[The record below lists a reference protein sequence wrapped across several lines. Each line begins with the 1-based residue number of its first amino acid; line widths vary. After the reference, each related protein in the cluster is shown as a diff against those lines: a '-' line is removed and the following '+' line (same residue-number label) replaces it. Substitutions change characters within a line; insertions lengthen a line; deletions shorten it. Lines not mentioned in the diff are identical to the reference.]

1 MAQEEAEIMLKRTIV
16 ALAVAAVATM
26 TVASAQESATFTLK
40 SGERISG
47 QLVDMGGAGFQVRVN
62 GQDRTIPIGEMALID
77 FSGSSMS
84 QADWNQVNSG
94 EHVIWLRNGE
104 TFRGQLYDV
113 GGTSP
118 LRITVKTGSGQREL
132 QSSEVSRIGLG
143 VPTNNTSTAAT
154 SGAGSNT
161 ITVPATQRWTPTGI
175 SVRRGETLTITAEG
189 EIRISPD
196 ANDRA
201 TPDGIVNQRFDRS
214 APLPRTLA
222 GALIGRI
229 GNGQP
234 FGIGKNMQVPA
245 PAAGALFL
253 GINEAN
259 VADNEGS
266 FQVTVSRSGAPRR

>member
-1 MAQEEAEIMLKRTIV
+1 MLKRTIV
-16 ALAVAAVATM
+16 ALAVAALTFTA
-26 TVASAQESATFTLK
+26 ASAQESATFTLR

-47 QLVDMGGAGFQVRVN
+47 QLVDMGGSGFQIRVN
-62 GQDRTIPIGEMALID
+62 GQDRTIPLGDMALID
-77 FSGSSMS
+77 FAGSSMS
-84 QADWNQVNSG
+84 QADWDQVNSG
-94 EHVIWLRNGE
+94 DHVIWLRNGE
-104 TFRGQLYDV
+104 TFRGQLFDV

-118 LRITVKTGSGQREL
+118 LRITLKTSNGEREL
-132 QSSEVSRIGLG
+132 QSSEIRRIALS
-143 VPTNNTSTAAT
+143 VPTGTTTSAGT
-154 SGAGSNT
+154 SGGGGGSNT
-161 ITVPATQRWTPTGI
+161 VTVPASQRWTPTGI

-201 TPDGIVNQRFDRS
+201 TPDGIVNQRFDRG

-245 PAAGALFL
+245 PGAGALFL
-253 GINEAN
+253 GINDSN
-259 VADNEGS
+259 VADNDGS
-266 FQVTVSRSGAPRR
+266 FQVTIARSGAARR

>member
-1 MAQEEAEIMLKRTIV
+1 MLKRTIV
-16 ALAVAAVATM
+16 ALAMAALTFTA
-26 TVASAQESATFTLK
+26 ASAQESATFTLR

-47 QLVDMGGAGFQVRVN
+47 QLVDMGGSGFQIRVN
-62 GQDRTIPIGEMALID
+62 GQDRTIPTGEMALID
-77 FSGSSMS
+77 FAGSSMS

-113 GGTSP
+113 GGTAP
-118 LRITVKTGSGQREL
+118 LRITVKTASGQREL
-132 QSSEVSRIGLG
+132 QSSEISRIGLNA
-143 VPTNNTSTAAT
+143 PTSNTAAAAT
-154 SGAGSNT
+154 SGAGGSNT
-161 ITVPATQRWTPTGI
+161 VTVPATQRWTPTGI

-245 PAAGALFL
+245 PGAGALFL

-259 VADNEGS
+259 VADNDGS
-266 FQVTVSRSGAPRR
+266 FQVTISRSGAPRR